1 MSEDSEEKMRLL
13 RDSKGLC
20 RAFGVLLL
28 GVGYLPTF
36 FSPRFFVQ
44 KENNGVAG
52 VTLNTMPTEELL
64 QKSDNL
70 LTAFTDT
77 ENLKWKQILKNSL
90 KEETGGDKNKELSVS
105 SDKIHEK
112 IKETKAIVSQHST
125 KELRFGPFA
134 KSTIV
139 KGVVSSNFYVDALR
153 FGVPA
158 KVIDSMVKNLS
169 GKVNFRRS
177 LKKGNVFEVMF
188 DKKKRLLYCSI
199 QSGKNNKVKS
209 SVYGIDENGK
219 LVYYRDDG
227 TRVNAPTPQG
237 FGKPLAGA
245 LSITSPYG
253 IRIHPITR
261 QKHYHS
267 GVDLKARYGAPIF
280 AIASGKV
287 IRASRYA
294 GYGNCVEI
302 LHDNGYK
309 SLYGHLSSYAV
320 RCGMRVVKGQKIG
333 AAGSTGFSTGP
344 HLHLE
349 LARYDRKMNPLGV
362 KMMASDSGRI
372 GNVQRFREH
381 KRQIQ
386 NVFNAL

>member
-1 MSEDSEEKMRLL
+1 MSKYSEGKMKLL
-13 RDSKGLC
+13 RDSKRLC
-20 RAFGVLLL
+20 KAFGVLLL

-36 FSPRFFVQ
+36 FSPHFFVK
-44 KENNGVAG
+44 KENAFADDV
-52 VTLNTMPTEELL
+52 VSSTMPMGELL

-70 LTAFTDT
+70 LTVFADT
-77 ENLKWKQILKNSL
+77 KNFAQKQFLKDSL
-90 KEETGGDKNKELSVS
+90 EEETKSNKQQSLSVS
-105 SDKIHEK
+105 DNEIHKK
-112 IKETKAIVSQHST
+112 IKKAQAVIAQHST
-125 KELRFGPFA
+125 KELHSGAFA

-139 KGVVSSNFYVDALR
+139 KGVVSSNFYVDAMR

-188 DKKKRLLYCSI
+188 DKQKRLLYCSI
-199 QSGKNNKVKS
+199 QAGKNNKMKA
-209 SVYGIDENGK
+209 SVYGINENGK

-227 TRVNAPTPQG
+227 TRVNAPASQG

-245 LSITSPYG
+245 LSISSPYG
-253 IRIHPITR
+253 IRVHPITR

-267 GVDLKARYGAPIF
+267 GVDLKAKYGAPIF

-294 GYGNCVEI
+294 GYGHCVEI
-302 LHDNGYK
+302 MHDNGYK
-309 SLYGHLSSYAV
+309 SLYGHLSGYAV
-320 RCGMRVVKGQKIG
+320 RCGMRVAKGQRIG
-333 AAGSTGFSTGP
+333 MVGTTGFSTGP

-349 LARYDRKMNPLGV
+349 LARYDRRMNPLGV
-362 KMMASDSGRI
+362 KMMVADSGKI
-372 GNVQRFREH
+372 SNVRRFNEH
-381 KRQIQ
+381 KKQIQ
-386 NVFNAL
+386 NIFNSL